1 MHRHKR
7 ASLAWKLP
15 VKCQIQPLAR
25 IKLPPLTFFFLFT
38 FYVFYFSFLSFP
50 SSVSLPSAVFSVST
64 LLMLVEGLRAN
75 AVNVSG
81 FKALQMSACFIYLS
95 ISLFFFQKSAKNRAR
110 DKSVRFGDRF
120 HNGCN
125 HFPSHPKK
133 KNYSALT
140 WCKQVSKQFLSNINL
155 QRRLI
160 KKMSSSIAWPMST
173 DGVFKEALVF
183 LPANRIAAGEWLLN

>member
-25 IKLPPLTFFFLFT
+25 IKLPPLTFFSLFT

-95 ISLFFFQKSAKNRAR
+95 ISLFFFSKKALKTEPGTNLSGLGTGSIMDATTSPPA
-110 DKSVRFGDRF
+110 
-120 HNGCN
+120 
-125 HFPSHPKK
+125 PKRK
-133 KNYSALT
+133 TTVHWLDA
-140 WCKQVSKQFLSNINL
+140 SKWA
-155 QRRLI
+155 
-160 KKMSSSIAWPMST
+160 SSSCPT
-173 DGVFKEALVF
+173 
-183 LPANRIAAGEWLLN
+183 

>member
-25 IKLPPLTFFFLFT
+25 IELPPLTFFSPLFT

-64 LLMLVEGLRAN
+64 LLMLVESLRAN

-95 ISLFFFQKSAKNRAR
+95 ISLFFF
-110 DKSVRFGDRF
+110 FF
-120 HNGCN
+120 
-125 HFPSHPKK
+125 FPKK
-133 KNYSALT
+133 ALKT
-140 WCKQVSKQFLSNINL
+140 EPGTNLSGLWTGSIMDATTSPPAPKRKTTVHWLDASKWA
-155 QRRLI
+155 
-160 KKMSSSIAWPMST
+160 SSSCPT
-173 DGVFKEALVF
+173 
-183 LPANRIAAGEWLLN
+183 